1 MDIRQLRYFVTVADT
16 GHLTRAAVQLGM
28 QQPPLSQQI
37 KSLEAQL
44 GVTLFVR
51 HPKGMALTPV
61 GEEVLAEARLALQAF
76 DTMAQRVACITSG
89 LHGVLQLGMTTS
101 AAVHAFTSQ
110 AIRTLRH
117 EHPSV
122 ELAITEANAAGI
134 TEAVAASRLHCGF
147 IRAVVSRPAG
157 LVFETLAREPTV
169 VALPVDHP
177 LAARRPTGRHA
188 VRLEDLHEQ
197 NMILVRRPG
206 APGLYADLLR
216 RCEEAQ
222 VRPRVVEE
230 VERMT
235 TSLSLVAGGV
245 GLSVVPASMQRA
257 PAATVTYRPLASS
270 VGLDAPLT
278 LVYRE
283 DDRSGVAAS
292 FVQLVQRL
300 AADAGHQGWR
310 ECA

>member
-16 GHLTRAAVQLGM
+16 GHMTRAANVLGM

-37 KSLEAQL
+37 KALEAQW
-44 GVTLFVR
+44 GATLFVR
-51 HPKGMALTPV
+51 HPKGMSLTPLGQQV
-61 GEEVLAEARLALQAF
+61 LDEVRPVLAAF
-76 DTMAQRVACITSG
+76 DAMQQRVGAMAAD
-89 LHGVLQLGMTTS
+89 LRGVLRLGMTTS
-101 AAVHAFTSQ
+101 AGVHAFTSQ
-110 AIRTLRH
+110 AIRLLRK
-117 EHPSV
+117 EHPV
-122 ELAITEANAAGI
+122 IDMAISEANAAGV

-157 LVFETLAREPTV
+157 LVFETLAHESTV
-169 VALPVDHP
+169 VALPFDHP
-177 LAARRPTGRHA
+177 LATRRPTGRHA

-197 NMILVRRPG
+197 DMILVRRPG

-216 RCEEAQ
+216 KCEQAK

-257 PAATVTYRPLASS
+257 PAATVAYRPLASS
-270 VGLDAPLT
+270 ARLDAPLT

-283 DDRSGVAAS
+283 GDGSAVTAT
-292 FVQLVQRL
+292 FVQLVRRL
-300 AADAGHQGWR
+300 AAV
-310 ECA
+310 